1 MDFVFGIPSFQ
12 RAEKQS
18 TLSYLNRLGYSR
30 DDIYISTQTEEDYR
44 LYSAKYGDKA
54 TILYRPGNCVA
65 DNRNAILEEL
75 KDKTCILFL
84 DDDISGIGVLAKE
97 GKRSEGGKYVR
108 LQSKEQLDAIVLN
121 CFNIAKK
128 VNSPIWG
135 VSFFDNA
142 FFMKRVTRMKALF
155 IGTMFG
161 VLDNTLRFN
170 PQYKVKEDFE
180 LCCRM
185 ISSGHN
191 CIRFDSLC
199 VWASHK
205 TKGGCQSEWENNESE
220 RCSRKLIFEYPDIVR
235 EHPTRNGEVKFIK
248 QI

>member
-1 MDFVFGIPSFQ
+1 MDFVFGIPSYK
-12 RAEKQS
+12 RAEKQT
-18 TLSYLNRLGYSR
+18 TLSYLNRLGYIR
-30 DDIYISTQTEEDYR
+30 GDIYISTQTEEDYH

-128 VNSPIWG
+128 VNSPIWD
-135 VSFFDNA
+135 VSFFDNPL
-142 FFMKRVTRMKALF
+142 FSKKIIREKQIF

-161 VLDNTLRFN
+161 MFNNGLRFN
-170 PQYKVKEDFE
+170 REYKVKEDFE
-180 LCCRM
+180 LCCRV
-185 ISSGHN
+185 ISSGKS
-191 CIRFDSLC
+191 CIRYDNIC

-205 TKGGCQSEWENNESE
+205 TKGGCQSEWDNNESE

-235 EHPTRNGEVKFIK
+235 EHPTRKGEVKFIK